1 MPRWWVLSALLAGS
15 STAAAA
21 AKIPPMPAAH
31 RPAFI
36 LSQKTLEQPPKLAAT
51 DAAPAAVKVG
61 RLRGGDSPDAEWH
74 KSFRWLVARTAVY
87 YLLRTTLTGH
97 HHLSGTLPTY
107 LKLMHCIIVHDW
119 LCFVIKQE
127 AAARLVLITA
137 VYYLLRTNSIHRWAP
152 PPVHHLYDT
161 LPTYLK
167 VMHFIIVCGWFWGP

>member
-1 MPRWWVLSALLAGS
+1 MPRWWVLSALLAGG
-15 STAAAA
+15 STAAA
-21 AKIPPMPAAH
+21 AKIPPM
-31 RPAFI
+31 PAFI

-107 LKLMHCIIVHDW
+107 LKLMHCIIVIDW
-119 LCFVIKQE
+119 LWFVINQE
-127 AAARLVLITA
+127 ATARLVLATA